1 MELLGVSVF
10 LPFIQV
16 LMEPERV
23 QSEVSL
29 RHVYEMFHFQ
39 SSDCSWRD
47 DLYRIYLEEFI
58 PYHNAECYAEVFL
71 YNKNAAGNEAVI
83 DLYGRAL
90 YISSES

>member
-1 MELLGVSVF
+1 M
-10 LPFIQV
+10 
-16 LMEPERV
+16 
-23 QSEVSL
+23 
-29 RHVYEMFHFQ
+29 
-39 SSDCSWRD
+39 
-47 DLYRIYLEEFI
+47 YRIYLEEFI